1 MQRRPSPEGNAQRL
15 RPEAV
20 RKSRPD
26 HSVELGYSKTKMEA
40 PKTKDQEVIKM
51 ERILQKMIQ
60 AGAVNLED
68 LVQRVGPK
76 VGRLTNE
83 LIRHYIPGWPF

>member
-1 MQRRPSPEGNAQRL
+1 
-15 RPEAV
+15 
-20 RKSRPD
+20 
-26 HSVELGYSKTKMEA
+26 
-40 PKTKDQEVIKM
+40 M

-60 AGAVNLED
+60 AGAVNLGD

-76 VGRLTNE
+76 VVAYWGPTVGRATNE